1 MSKLY
6 KLKSW
11 FTVPEVAQHLT
22 RLFEEPVT
30 PADVLQLALDEKI
43 ELSFRLVNSAYAREL
58 RIIRKDE
65 EIEYVRVPP
74 LNGKEKLE
82 PVGGGA
88 FAVHWHPDGLGLVQP
103 ASEYIHEIQGEWY
116 LPMEG
121 GARMCVQ
128 DAYQQLTGGEP
139 LEWVDD
145 NGVVFRGKHYAY
157 QLMAQFKGEKY
168 KEHIPENFYPVS
180 RLPKN
185 DPSLL
190 GMTSESLHK
199 FVASVV
205 EGDKAVSKQSASRSS
220 AETRT
225 EGSLLSIIR
234 ALLHGVKL
242 KPDDKNAASTIQRW
256 SQSTGYVLT
265 DETIK
270 KYLKQISDT

>member
-43 ELSFRLVNSAYAREL
+43 ELSFRLVNTAYARQL
-58 RIIRKDE
+58 RIIREGED
-65 EIEYVRVPP
+65 IEYVNVPS
-74 LNGKEKLE
+74 LNGEKKLE
-82 PVGGGA
+82 AIGGGA
-88 FAVHWHPDGLGLVQP
+88 FLVHWHPDGIGMVQP
-103 ASEYIHEIQGEWY
+103 ASEYIHEIQGEWD

-121 GARMCVQ
+121 GARMCVW
-128 DAYQQLTGGEP
+128 DAYQQLTNGEP
-139 LEWVDD
+139 LEWIDD

-157 QLMAQFKGEKY
+157 QLMAQFKDEKY

-180 RLPKN
+180 RLPNN
-185 DPSLL
+185 DPTLL
-190 GMTSESLHK
+190 GMRSESLHK
-199 FVASVV
+199 FVASIV
-205 EGDKAVSKQSASRSS
+205 EGDKPESQQPASRS

-225 EGSLLSIIR
+225 AGSLLAIIR

-242 KPDDKNAASTIQRW
+242 NPDDKRAVSTIQRW
-256 SQSTGYVLT
+256 SESTGHELT
-265 DETIK
+265 AETIK